1 MSREVVIS
9 TAFKK
14 DMKKL
19 KGKDTGK
26 LKELIGLLTD
36 GLPIPAGYRDHALTG
51 QWKGYRDAHI
61 EPDWL
66 LITGWMQAPCILQ
79 EQGAMR
85 NYSDRQHFSPAR
97 RGVMNHAEK
106 ADTLTALP
114 GDS

>member
-1 MSREVVIS
+1 MSREIVIS

-66 LITGWMQAPCILQ
+66 LIYRVDASTVYLARTG
-79 EQGAMR
+79 
-85 NYSDRQHFSPAR
+85 S
-97 RGVMNHAEK
+97 HAE
-106 ADTLTALP
+106 LFR
-114 GDS
+114 